1 LVQIGKVIVHLLGDE
16 AVNPYKGKYIF
27 VINPL
32 PNKVSSYKVSG
43 ARRGR
48 DRTVVRFITSHAIS
62 AYHHKR
68 FKFESHSSEEY
79 SIQYYVIKFVSDLRQ
94 DRLYSLGTPA
104 SSTNKTDCHNMTEI
118 LLKVVLNTLTLI
130 LISSKIKSKII
141 LALSVPKDHMGN

>member
-1 LVQIGKVIVHLLGDE
+1 MVQIGKVIVHLLGDE

-32 PNKVSSYKVSG
+32 PYKVSSYKVSG

-48 DRTVVRFITSHAIS
+48 GRTVVRFITSHAIS

-94 DRLYSLGTPA
+94 GWLYSLGTPA
-104 SSTNKTDCHNMTEI
+104 SSTNKTDCHNITEI